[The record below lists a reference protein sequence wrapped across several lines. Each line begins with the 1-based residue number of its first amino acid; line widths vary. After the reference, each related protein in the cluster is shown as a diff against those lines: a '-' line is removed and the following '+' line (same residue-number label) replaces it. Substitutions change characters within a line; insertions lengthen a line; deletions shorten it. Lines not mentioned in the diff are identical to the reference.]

1 MRASVATV
9 EPTFTAADVRR
20 RHDTRIRRLASMCVA
35 VAMAMAVLAFFLPK
49 SLGRVDAVSMTVE
62 PLAGQLTSYIDPA
75 YGWTMTYNRALV
87 ERRAAVGSQ
96 PDLVENVRF
105 TNFRPKLGV
114 TVTSPSASGNESL
127 SQGWLR
133 QFPASGVALEVWTVA
148 STQVRP
154 PAHDT
159 AFPLQVAK
167 FTSVR
172 KLAGGSE
179 PTPLY
184 QKFYG
189 DGLQFEAAVW
199 IGWRASTASAQA
211 IWAAVRSVRFPSLRT
226 STIWQNR
233 FYVLGPAKRYRVDSV
248 TLFPSSSLPR
258 GALSRTGFYL
268 VHAPSEFYV
277 VQLQVMVAGSHM
289 LYLVRYDARRRQFF
303 SPGTGLRW
311 DPIGSPADP
320 IAAPLLQVTPATV
333 SQDGHVLYAP
343 DLGSYSSA
351 PPQIESVS

>member
-1 MRASVATV
+1 MRASVATI

-20 RHDTRIRRLASMCVA
+20 RHDNRVRRLAAMCLA
-35 VAMAMAVLAFFLPK
+35 VAMAVAVLAFFLPK
-49 SLGRVDAVSMTVE
+49 SLGRVDAASMTVE
-62 PLAGQLTSYIDPA
+62 PLAGQLTGYVDQS
-75 YGWTMTYNRALV
+75 YGWSMTYNRALV

-96 PDLVENVRF
+96 PDLVEAVRL
-105 TNFRPKLGV
+105 TNFRPKLAV
-114 TVTSPSASGNESL
+114 TVTSASASENDNL
-127 SQGWLR
+127 SQSWLHH
-133 QFPASGVALEVWTVA
+133 FPAGGVALEVWTVA

-167 FTSVR
+167 FTPVR
-172 KLAGGSE
+172 GVAGGTE

-199 IGWRASTASAQA
+199 VGWRASMASTRA
-211 IWAAVRSVRFPSLRT
+211 IWAAVRSVRFPPLRT
-226 STIWQNR
+226 RTIWQNR

-248 TLFPSSSLPR
+248 TLFPSNSLPR
-258 GALSRTGFYL
+258 GALSRAGFYL
-268 VHAPSEFYV
+268 VHSPSEFYV
-277 VQLQVMVAGSHM
+277 VQLQVLVAGSHM

-311 DPIGSPADP
+311 DPIGSPIDP
-320 IAAPLLQVTPATV
+320 AATPALQITPATV

-343 DLGSYSSA
+343 DLGSYDPA
-351 PPQIESVS
+351 GPQIESVS